1 MKKQLYI
8 LVGVIILA
16 GCIPSVPA
24 PLPTPT
30 APAANAPSQDW
41 TFTVTFNGTTHKAEG
56 TYIYPHWDVSTSPAY
71 HFNLEQLSLADNI
84 AYAPSTQL
92 LTLSMLDKSES
103 TYISGEHIN
112 ISMSINNLSLGVNNV
127 QINWMNGST
136 SQSILDELPFIYPG
150 AGSMTPAHLY
160 GFQNTQGTLS
170 LLYTD
175 PQPSYSTS
183 SFPINIT
190 DLGTQKEI
198 DNSNIYNN
206 PIPGNTIKGNYSGT
220 VYSCDT
226 MYITITPAGGLL
238 YNYEFNTP
246 TQISIDFE
254 AIREY

>member
-24 PLPTPT
+24 PLPTPS
-30 APAANAPSQDW
+30 APAANAPQQDW
-41 TFTVTFNGTTHKAEG
+41 TFTVTINGTTHKAEG
-56 TYIYPHWDVSTSPAY
+56 TYIYPHFDVATGY
-71 HFNLEQLSLADNI
+71 YFNLEQLSAADNI
-84 AYAPSTQL
+84 AYAPTTQS

-103 TYISGEHIN
+103 TYISGDHITL
-112 ISMSINNLSLGVNNV
+112 SMSINNLSLGVNNIIPV
-127 QINWMNGST
+127 WYSMVGT
-136 SQSILDELPFIYPG
+136 SQSILDQVPFLHNPVNPSPYW
-150 AGSMTPAHLY
+150 SY

-170 LLYTD
+170 LPYTD
-175 PQPSYSTS
+175 PQPSYSTNY
-183 SFPINIT
+183 FPINIT
-190 DLGTQKEI
+190 DLGTQKGI
-198 DNSNIYNN
+198 DNSNQYNN

-226 MYITITPAGGLL
+226 L
-238 YNYEFNTP
+238 YTDYTTQPFTYHYEFNTP